1 MISIERHMSTPPS
14 PIPINPLTPRL
25 QLARLLSCSNV
36 HKLAF
41 VKQEE
46 DKENQGVGANRLER
60 KGGVGESDNTPARY
74 LEQVLKVDGRGR
86 GDGEWC
92 WEAWETFC
100 ELGESG
106 SRYRFVKR
114 GTTS

>member
-1 MISIERHMSTPPS
+1 MSTPPS

-25 QLARLLSCSNV
+25 QLARLLSASNV

-46 DKENQGVGANRLER
+46 DKENQGVGAKRLER
-60 KGGVGESDNTPARY
+60 KDGVGESDNTPARY
-74 LEQVLKVDGRGR
+74 LEQVLKVDGRGK

-106 SRYRFVKR
+106 SRYRAVR